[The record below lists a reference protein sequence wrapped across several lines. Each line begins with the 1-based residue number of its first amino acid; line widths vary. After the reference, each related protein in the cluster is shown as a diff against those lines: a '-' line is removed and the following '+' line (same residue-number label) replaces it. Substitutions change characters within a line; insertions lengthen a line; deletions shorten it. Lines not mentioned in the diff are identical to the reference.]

1 MRHTFSDAVG
11 CQVVATDFPAD
22 IKALRTTMDSVREVT
37 DLDSLRT
44 KIADLEKQSAAPDLW
59 DDPEHAQ
66 QVTSSLSRANS
77 ELERVETMDSR
88 IDDLEVLVE
97 MGQEENDAETLAE
110 AEKELASV
118 QKAVGELEVRTL
130 LSGEYDQ
137 REAVVTI
144 RSGAGGVDAADFAE
158 MLLRMYLRWAE
169 RHGYPTKVMDTS
181 YAEEAGLKS
190 ATFEVNVPYAYGNL
204 QVEAGTHRLVRI
216 SPFDNQ
222 GRRQTSFAAVE
233 VVPLIEQTDSI
244 EIPDNELKID
254 VFRSSGP
261 GGQSVNTTDSAVRMT
276 HLPTGIVVS
285 MQNEKSQI
293 QNRAAALRVMQSRLL
308 LLRREQEAAEKKELA
323 GDIKASWGDQ
333 MRSYVLH
340 PYQMVKDLRT
350 EFEVGKTDAVFDG
363 DIDDFIEAGV
373 RWKRSQEKAH
383 AE

>member
-1 MRHTFSDAVG
+1 ME
-11 CQVVATDFPAD
+11 
-22 IKALRTTMDSVREVT
+22 SVRQVI
-37 DLDSLRT
+37 DVDHLRVQI
-44 KIADLEKQSAAPDLW
+44 KQLEQESGAPDLW
-59 DDPEHAQ
+59 DDPEKAQ
-66 QVTSSLSRANS
+66 QVTSRLSRANS
-77 ELERVETMDSR
+77 EVERIETMDSR

-97 MGQEENDAETLAE
+97 MGQEEHDNDTMLE
-110 AEKELASV
+110 AEKELSSL

-130 LSGEYDQ
+130 LNGEYDQ

-144 RSGAGGVDAADFAE
+144 RAGAGGVDAADFAE
-158 MLLRMYLRWAE
+158 ILLRMYLRWAE
-169 RHGYPTKVMDTS
+169 RHGYTTKVVDTS

-190 ATFEVNVPYAYGNL
+190 VTFELNEPYAYGNL
-204 QVEAGTHRLVRI
+204 SVEAGTHRLVRI

-233 VVPLIEQTDSI
+233 VVPLIETTDSI
-244 EIPDNELKID
+244 EIPENELKID

-276 HLPTGIVVS
+276 HIPTGTVVS

-333 MRSYVLH
+333 MRSYVLN

-350 EFEVGKTDAVFDG
+350 DYETGNPTAVFDG
-363 DIDDFIEAGV
+363 DIDGFLEAGI
-373 RWKRSQEKAH
+373 RWKRNAVKQA
-383 AE
+383 